1 MSLPQDVS
9 TRVNNVHFRQPV
21 DRRFSMY
28 NSMDSFH
35 RKNRGFP
42 SRQQARAALAP
53 KQDPVKTTPFRYR
66 LLPPDYRPLPPD
78 YRAPNPIP
86 THTWRRSNDDPSTD
100 PLPSVARRFSHA
112 PTTSTEEVPYGT
124 MRRAVIPNRRN
135 RRGKKTTETSRK
147 SSEILV
153 LPKIKTRGIVCGSE
167 TDNPTLSLDVL
178 TVSRPAAMPRRS
190 GSITSSERRSNACAD
205 RLPPLSTRSDVS
217 QYAEQSSDQWMEYLT
232 LLRQRIMDRHYNQS
246 RKDADAINA
255 PAWTTELL
263 SVSAFID
270 TDSYNLYAR
279 TAPTDKQHRGCI
291 DKPWNFNT

>member
-9 TRVNNVHFRQPV
+9 TRVNNVHFRQPA
-21 DRRFSMY
+21 DRRFSIY

-42 SRQQARAALAP
+42 SREQAHAALAP
-53 KQDPVKTTPFRYR
+53 KPDPAKTTPFRYR
-66 LLPPDYRPLPPD
+66 LLPSDYRPLPPD
-78 YRAPNPIP
+78 YRPPNPIA
-86 THTWRRSNDDPSTD
+86 THTWRRSSDDRLTD
-100 PLPSVARRFSHA
+100 PLQSDARRFSHA
-112 PTTSTEEVPYGT
+112 PTSTTEETPYAS
-124 MRRAVIPNRRN
+124 MRRAIIPNRRN
-135 RRGKKTTETSRK
+135 RGGKKTSVTSRK
-147 SSEILV
+147 SSEMLV

-190 GSITSSERRSNACAD
+190 DSITSSERRRNACAV

-217 QYAEQSSDQWMEYLT
+217 QYAEQSSDQWTEYLT
-232 LLRQRIMDRHYNQS
+232 LLRQRIMDRHFTQS
-246 RKDADAINA
+246 HKGADTTDA

-270 TDSYNLYAR
+270 TDSYNQYAR
-279 TAPTDKQHRGCI
+279 TAPTDKQRRGCV
-291 DKPWNFNT
+291 DKLWNFNT